1 MREANRDDAL
11 INHHLSLLIIFI
23 TCIDY
28 IQIPCEPQAY
38 INTAGQSPDVQLL
51 Q

>member
-1 MREANRDDAL
+1 MRQGNRDDAL
-11 INHHLSLLIIFI
+11 INHHLSLLMIFI

-28 IQIPCEPQAY
+28 VLIPCEPRAY
-38 INTAGQSPDVQLL
+38 INIAGRSPDAQLL